1 MRFVAKRLRPTTR
14 SLVRASPHAAVRW
27 GRPKGCITL
36 SSRFTARRER
46 TVVYTVGQHT
56 TGKTYDQTGLGF
68 MHLVERF
75 NDVQKPTF
83 SCEGPHVPRSHAT
96 KLCSVFTQTPESFFQ
111 RVFFFF
117 MKEHT
122 PDSSAIKSG
131 QSEDGTAG
139 ICPI

>member
-1 MRFVAKRLRPTTR
+1 
-14 SLVRASPHAAVRW
+14 
-27 GRPKGCITL
+27 
-36 SSRFTARRER
+36 
-46 TVVYTVGQHT
+46 
-56 TGKTYDQTGLGF
+56 

-96 KLCSVFTQTPESFFQ
+96 KLCSVFTQIPGKVSKTAL
-111 RVFFFF
+111 RVVFFF

-122 PDSSAIKSG
+122 PDSRAIKSG
-131 QSEDGTAG
+131 QSDDGTG